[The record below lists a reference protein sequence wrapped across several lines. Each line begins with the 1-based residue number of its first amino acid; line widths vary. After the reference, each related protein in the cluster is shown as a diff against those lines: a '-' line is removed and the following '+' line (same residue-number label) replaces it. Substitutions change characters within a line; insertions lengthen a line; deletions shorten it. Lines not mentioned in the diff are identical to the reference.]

1 MISPT
6 ASPPR
11 HRAPAVKRFKL
22 VDLSGDLQPSVHRP
36 LRTDGTPISKGIKA
50 LQSMLNLPE
59 AAARAVRLF
68 DSKEAEVQVHAADTL
83 GNPGLIEDD
92 YEIDADG
99 TLTLYYKAPGAAS
112 QSSSGRNIKLPRR
125 LREDEDEDE
134 GEGEEHNEGAQ
145 GACHLAGAKAPVA
158 DASSSGGEGEGGE
171 GFEESED
178 EFESGTDT
186 DEEDEGEEEEEEE
199 EDD

>member
-83 GNPGLIEDD
+83 GNPGLVS
-92 YEIDADG
+92 A
-99 TLTLYYKAPGAAS
+99 LAP
-112 QSSSGRNIKLPRR
+112 
-125 LREDEDEDE
+125 
-134 GEGEEHNEGAQ
+134 
-145 GACHLAGAKAPVA
+145 AGARARRRAPALCTVA
-158 DASSSGGEGEGGE
+158 LCAHAAAGSVYLCVCMGQRAP
-171 GFEESED
+171 
-178 EFESGTDT
+178 
-186 DEEDEGEEEEEEE
+186 
-199 EDD
+199 